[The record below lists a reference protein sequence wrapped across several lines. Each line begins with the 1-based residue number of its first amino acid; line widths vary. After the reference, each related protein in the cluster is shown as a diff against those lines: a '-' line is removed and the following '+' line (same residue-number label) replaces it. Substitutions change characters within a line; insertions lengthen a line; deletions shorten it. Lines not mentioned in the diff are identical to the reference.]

1 MTIDEVEKIYP
12 KYIPNR
18 IGSNYKDRSGE
29 RHGRLTVLYR
39 TISKTNKN
47 SYWICK
53 CDCGNYISISS
64 CGLNNNHTQSCGCYQ
79 KEQASKTHKKFN
91 KYDLSQGYGIGYTS
105 NTNNPFYFDI
115 EDYELIKDYCWL
127 ENDQGY
133 ATSHNADGSNIRQHR
148 LILHPNAD
156 EIIDHK
162 NQNRLDNRRENLR
175 IANKQTN
182 GINRPCNSNNKLGV
196 KGVNLQSNG
205 KKYTARIMVNGKTLY
220 LGSYDTIEEAS
231 KVRMSK
237 EKELF
242 GDFAYEDIQ

>member
-1 MTIDEVEKIYP
+1 MTKEEIKKIYP
-12 KYIPNR
+12 EYVPKKSSNR
-18 IGSNYKDRSGE
+18 FKDRTGF
-29 RHGRLTVLYR
+29 RYGRLTVLYR
-39 TISKTNKN
+39 TYSNDKN
-47 SYWICK
+47 SNWVCI
-53 CDCGNYISISS
+53 CDCGNYCRIGSTS
-64 CGLNNNHTQSCGCYQ
+64 LNKGTQSCGCYQ
-79 KEQASKTHKKFN
+79 KEQTSKAHKKFN
-91 KYDLSQGYGIGYTS
+91 KYDLSQEYGIGYTL
-105 NTNNPFYFDI
+105 NTNNPFYFDL

-133 ATSHNADGSNIRQHR
+133 AISHNADGSNIRQHR

-196 KGVNLQSNG
+196 KGVNLQTNG
-205 KKYTARIMVNGKTLY
+205 KKYTARIMVNGKTLH
-220 LGSYDTIEEAS
+220 LGSYDTVEEAS
-231 KVRMSK
+231 RVRMNK

-242 GDFAYEDIQ
+242 GDFAYEEIQ